1 MCDSITLNN
10 KPCQNRRASGCTT
23 IIDGKVYQMCALHY
37 GLFQAGYR
45 SELNNNRGR
54 KADRWC
60 QIGDTFI
67 NIDTFE
73 EVEQLR
79 FDL

>member
-23 IIDGKVYQMCALHY
+23 IVNGLVYQMCALHY
-37 GLFQAGYR
+37 GLFRAGYH
-45 SELNNNRGR
+45 SELNTSRGR
-54 KADRWC
+54 RADRWC
-60 QIGDTFI
+60 RVGDTFI
-67 NIDTFE
+67 NIDTLE

>member
-1 MCDSITLNN
+1 MCDLITLKG
-10 KPCQNRRASGCTT
+10 KPCQNGRASGCTA
-23 IIDGKVYQMCALHY
+23 IINGLVYQMCALHY